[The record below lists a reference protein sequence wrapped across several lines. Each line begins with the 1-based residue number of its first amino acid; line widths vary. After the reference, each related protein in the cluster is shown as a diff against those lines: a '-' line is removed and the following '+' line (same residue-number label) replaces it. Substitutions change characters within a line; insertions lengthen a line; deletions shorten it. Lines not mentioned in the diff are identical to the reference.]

1 MTFTVEQK
9 SQLAKL
15 MATENLSVQHQ
26 KIHTAKFDP
35 TNRVLYLPIWQN
47 MSGVLYDLLTG
58 HEVGHA
64 LYTPAEGWHDAV
76 ADQSKGRY
84 YKNFLNV
91 VEDARIEK
99 KVQRKYPGL
108 RTSFAQA
115 YAELTKRDF
124 FGIKNRDLNEM
135 SFIDRLNFFTKSQ
148 YTATWIQF
156 NNQETGYIDR
166 IKKLETWEDV
176 VKLTDEIYGYCKEEQ
191 QEMEEQIFND
201 FDFSVGDSEEQFD
214 YNDSESDDVE
224 DSEEILS
231 DADAQDS
238 DETSE
243 ELEEG
248 EDSGEVNRFK
258 DSQPADEDFQP
269 RCETDE
275 VYRSKET
282 LLLDEKSKEYVYI
295 DIAKPILSKIVTP
308 WKRVQEQMTTF
319 YKEQCI
325 EKPYIVTQEL
335 IRNWISEFKNKNER
349 YIGLLAKEF
358 EMRKA
363 AKAFSKSKL
372 SDTGDIDINKLA
384 SYKFDDNIFRKVMMT
399 PKGKSHGLILLLDKS
414 GSMHDNMAG
423 SIEQI
428 LVLTMFCRKVNI
440 PFIVY
445 GFGDSVEGLREDF
458 RIDNHEQLQ
467 DYNRTFEEYDMALAL
482 GSVRLREYLNSKMT
496 NAEFSMAMRNMIC
509 LKKSFEENKYTR
521 VTCGR
526 PPSESLSNTPLTQ
539 AVIAVAPIIN
549 DFKRTNNLD
558 MTSLVIVHDGDAD
571 FLNSYLEK
579 TESGRFRGQYFHT
592 FTTNVFLR
600 DTKNKY
606 QKQLKEKEDVIN
618 VVLDWFQKTTHSKI
632 FGFFITP
639 SAGVGMRNAIHNRY
653 VFEDGKKFD
662 EIYHNDYINYK
673 DIMKSTMKKY
683 KEEKFLSCKPEGY
696 SQFFLVSGG
705 SDLQTEEETIE
716 IDGKVTASKL
726 KNAFMKFN
734 KKKAVNRVLVSK
746 FIQGIAA

>member
-1 MTFTVEQK
+1 MSFTVEQK

-35 TNRVLYLPIWQN
+35 TNRVLYLPIWQD

-108 RTSFAQA
+108 RTSFAYA
-115 YAELTKRDF
+115 YVELNKRDF
-124 FGIKNRDLNEM
+124 FGIKNRNLNEM

-156 NNQETGYIDR
+156 NEQENAYIER
-166 IKKLETWEDV
+166 IKNLETWEDV
-176 VKLTDEIYGYCKEEQ
+176 VNLTDEIYGYCEEEQ
-191 QEMEEQIFND
+191 QEMKQEIFND
-201 FDFSVGDSEEQFD
+201 FDYSMDENGEESYDDYGSDEMDDSEETS
-214 YNDSESDDVE
+214 SEFGGE
-224 DSEEILS
+224 
-231 DADAQDS
+231 DS
-238 DETSE
+238 DEYSDE
-243 ELEEG
+243 IEEG
-248 EDSGEVNRFK
+248 EDSQEINRFK
-258 DSQPADEDFQP
+258 DSQEADEKFEP

-275 VYRSKET
+275 IYRSKET
-282 LLLDEKSKEYVYI
+282 LLLDEKSKEYLYLEI
-295 DIAKPILSKIVTP
+295 PKPILSNIVTP
-308 WKRVQEQMTTF
+308 WKRVQEQMTSF
-319 YKEQCI
+319 YKEECVHYPLRI
-325 EKPYIVTQEL
+325 SEMV
-335 IRNWISEFKNKNER
+335 IRNWVTEFKNKNER
-349 YIGLLAKEF
+349 YVGLLAKEF

-363 AKAFSKSKL
+363 ARAFSKSKL

-399 PKGKSHGLILLLDKS
+399 PKGKSHGLVLLLDKS
-414 GSMHDNMAG
+414 GSMNDNMAG

-445 GFGDSVEGLREDF
+445 GFGDSLEGLRAD
-458 RIDNHEQLQ
+458 RNLSYDHSVSNYQQ
-467 DYNRTFEEYDMALAL
+467 CFEEFENSIAL

-509 LKKSFEENKYTR
+509 LKKSFEYDQRRGIGVCN
-521 VTCGR
+521 R
-526 PPSESLSNTPLTQ
+526 PDSESLSNTPLTQ
-539 AVIAVAPIIN
+539 AVVAVAPIIK
-549 DFKRTNNLD
+549 DFKRINNLD

-571 FLNSYLEK
+571 YTNAYNKCDETGKTRWSSFYL
-579 TESGRFRGQYFHT
+579 H
-592 FTTNVFLR
+592 TTNVFLR
-600 DTKNKY
+600 DSKNKY
-606 QKQLKEKEDVIN
+606 EKRISGKDSIIN
-618 VVLDWFQKTTHSKI
+618 DTLEWFQKTTGSKV
-632 FGFFITP
+632 FGFFLTP
-639 SAGVGMRNAIHNRY
+639 PSGAGMKNAIHNRY
-653 VFEDGKKFD
+653 IFEDGETFD
-662 EIYHNDYINYK
+662 TMYHDNYLTYK
-673 DIMKSTMKKY
+673 DVLKSVMKKY
-683 KEEKFLSCKPEGY
+683 KEDKFLTCQPVGY
-696 SQFFLVSGG
+696 NQFFLVTGG
-705 SDLQTEEETIE
+705 SDLQTEEDTIE